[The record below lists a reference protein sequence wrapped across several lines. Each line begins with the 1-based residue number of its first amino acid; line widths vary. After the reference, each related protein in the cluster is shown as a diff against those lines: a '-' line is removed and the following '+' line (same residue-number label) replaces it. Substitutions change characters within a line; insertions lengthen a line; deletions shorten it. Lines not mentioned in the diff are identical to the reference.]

1 MRALA
6 EMEELLTLKNAGK
19 RFGSKVVLENV
30 NLSIYKGQT
39 LGIIGNNG
47 TGKSTL
53 LRIIAGLSNLSQG
66 ERIIN
71 ENNGKLK
78 LSYVPEHF
86 PKLNFSPYEYL
97 SYMGKMQGYTGEYV
111 DKRLDELFGIFNI
124 TSMKNTWIKYLSKGS
139 IQKIAVLQAI
149 LDDPDILLLDG
160 PLSGQDVTS
169 QHNLVEILL
178 GYKKKGLSIIIACH
192 EKKLI
197 DKLADR
203 VIIIG
208 NMGIVSDVDYRI
220 INRSYR
226 LICFKAPANIDPN
239 IIKQYEGFISMSQ
252 NGQFYKLLADTEN
265 SDNILINIL
274 KLGCNIISVNEF
286 QNTPLGPN
294 QFQEVKTD
302 D

>member
-1 MRALA
+1 
-6 EMEELLTLKNAGK
+6 MEELIALKNAGK
-19 RFGSKVVLENV
+19 RFGNKVVLENID
-30 NLSIYKGQT
+30 LSIYKGQT

-53 LRIIAGLSNLSQG
+53 LRLIAGLSNLSQG
-66 ERIIN
+66 ERVIN
-71 ENNGKLK
+71 EKSGKVK
-78 LSYVPEHF
+78 LSYIPEHF

-97 SYMGKMQGYTGEYV
+97 SHMGKIQGYTQEYL

-149 LDDPDILLLDG
+149 LDDPDILLLDE

-169 QHNLVEILL
+169 QHNLVEMLL
-178 GYKKKGLSIIIACH
+178 GYKKRGLSIILACH
-192 EKKLI
+192 EKELT
-197 DKLADR
+197 DRLADR
-203 VIIIG
+203 VITIE
-208 NMGIVSDVDYRI
+208 NRGIVSDVDYKV

-226 LICFKAPANIDPN
+226 LICFKAPAKININ

-252 NGQFYKLLADTEN
+252 NGQFFKLSADTKN
-265 SDNILINIL
+265 SDNVLINIL
-274 KLGCNIISVNEF
+274 NLGCNIISVNEF
-286 QNTPLGPN
+286 QNAPAEHDPN